1 MKESCAASSWKDCS
15 FPTLAAAFIPP
26 QAWEEI
32 YTPEVALS
40 RAMNQKQVLLNRI
53 RVCDFV
59 LTESALYLDTHPDD
73 AQALEFYHKHLA
85 MRQQAMEEYSKQYGT
100 LVRTQPHSTEHWDW
114 VDNPWPWEKGE

>member
-1 MKESCAASSWKDCS
+1 MADRSALLQKMNETS
-15 FPTLAAAFIPP
+15 F
-26 QAWEEI
+26 
-32 YTPEVALS
+32 
-40 RAMNQKQVLLNRI
+40 LLDDLR
-53 RVCDFV
+53 
-59 LTESALYLDTHPDD
+59 LYLDTHPDD

>member
-40 RAMNQKQVLLNRI
+40 R
-53 RVCDFV
+53 
-59 LTESALYLDTHPDD
+59 
-73 AQALEFYHKHLA
+73 
-85 MRQQAMEEYSKQYGT
+85 GT
-100 LVRTQPHSTEHWDW
+100 LVCPAGQTVYR
-114 VDNPWPWEKGE
+114 GA

>member
-1 MKESCAASSWKDCS
+1 
-15 FPTLAAAFIPP
+15 
-26 QAWEEI
+26 
-32 YTPEVALS
+32 
-40 RAMNQKQVLLNRI
+40 MNQKQVLLNRI

-85 MRQQAMEEYSKQYGT
+85 MRQQAIEEYSKQYGT

>member
-1 MKESCAASSWKDCS
+1 
-15 FPTLAAAFIPP
+15 
-26 QAWEEI
+26 
-32 YTPEVALS
+32 
-40 RAMNQKQVLLNRI
+40 MNQKQVLLNRI
-53 RVCDFV
+53 RVCAFV

-114 VDNPWPWEKGE
+114 VDNPCRGRRENKPCFNMKRSCNIR